1 MRYIIEQASWQEA
14 CNGIACAFCTLKD
27 RKNGECKIRNYIHNQ
42 PIYEERPHGEWIPC
56 SERLPEDEGKYLVSL
71 NYGDV
76 TMDSFIDGMFIMNLI
91 NVVAWMPLPEP
102 YKRGDPE

>member
-42 PIYEERPHGEWIPC
+42 PIYEERPHGEWKPDGTC
-56 SERLPEDEGKYLVSL
+56 SECGVYSSLNKNTAYFCPNCGSPMTEEAIRILNGEKKVGEDE
-71 NYGDV
+71 
-76 TMDSFIDGMFIMNLI
+76 
-91 NVVAWMPLPEP
+91 
-102 YKRGDPE
+102 